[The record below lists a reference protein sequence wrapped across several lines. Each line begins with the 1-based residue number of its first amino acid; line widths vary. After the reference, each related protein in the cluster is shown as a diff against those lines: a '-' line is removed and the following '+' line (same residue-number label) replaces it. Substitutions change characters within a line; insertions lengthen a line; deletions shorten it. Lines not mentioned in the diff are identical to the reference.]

1 MSLGANCVW
10 VKDSLRCDASAV
22 PSALS
27 AIKHGHP
34 ALLIDEM
41 GASGPLPGQQM
52 SSSTRPRARMLSAMA
67 DSSTTLL
74 SQRRG
79 FIVWF
84 VAIGLITLGAYLSR
98 IEFLGN
104 EWLSRAGCLIVV
116 LGIWSGLGS
125 IVEERI
131 LVARLRGRRRNAI
144 VRARAALAEKD
155 TDPTEIE
162 HKIDEI
168 ESAFDKQG
176 ADLAQKLK
184 MSLGVLEFSILI
196 TGTLLWG
203 FGDVIIEH
211 LFF

>member
-1 MSLGANCVW
+1 MTDN
-10 VKDSLRCDASAV
+10 
-22 PSALS
+22 
-27 AIKHGHP
+27 
-34 ALLIDEM
+34 
-41 GASGPLPGQQM
+41 
-52 SSSTRPRARMLSAMA
+52 
-67 DSSTTLL
+67 STTLT
-74 SQRRG
+74 SRKRA
-79 FIVWF
+79 IVVWL

-98 IEFLGN
+98 IEFLGH
-104 EWLSRAGCLIVV
+104 EWLSRAGCLIVI

-162 HKIDEI
+162 REIDEI

-176 ADLAQKLK
+176 ADLAQGLKL
-184 MSLGVLEFSILI
+184 SLGVLEFSILI

-203 FGDVIIEH
+203 FGDIVIEH
-211 LFF
+211 VFFKATP